1 MAKKKIEVTN
11 AVIQEPKMEIADGLD
26 RQAEVATG
34 STSKNLIQEIEEMRA
49 SGQVGTDEFVQK
61 MRELEVL
68 LGVSEISPFGTN
80 ELEIFEDNLK
90 EMSLAEMQKL
100 AQKVGLNP
108 FHDRPTLKNI
118 LIKEFKASTRNSRRN
133 IMPTSMDSFKIDPN
147 NPKHQELL
155 KIIND
160 I

>member
-1 MAKKKIEVTN
+1 MARKKKIEITN
-11 AVIQEPKMEIADGLD
+11 GLEQVNDIAV
-26 RQAEVATG
+26 G
-34 STSKNLIQEIEEMRA
+34 STQKKTLVQEIDEMRA
-49 SGQVGTDEFVQK
+49 SGRVGTPEFVGK

-68 LGVSEISPFGTN
+68 LGVSDISPFGTN
-80 ELEIFEDNLK
+80 ELEVFESNLR

-108 FHDRPTLKNI
+108 FHDQVTLKNI

-133 IMPTSMDSFKIDPN
+133 IMPTMMESFKIDPN
-147 NPKHQELL
+147 NPKHKQLL
-155 KIIND
+155 KILND

>member
-1 MAKKKIEVTN
+1 MARKKKIEITN
-11 AVIQEPKMEIADGLD
+11 GLEQVNDIAV
-26 RQAEVATG
+26 G
-34 STSKNLIQEIEEMRA
+34 STQKKTLVQEIDEMRA
-49 SGQVGTDEFVQK
+49 SGKVGNPEFVGK

-80 ELEIFEDNLK
+80 ELEVFEANLR
-90 EMSLAEMQKL
+90 EMSLSEMQKV

-108 FHDRPTLKNI
+108 FHDQITLKNI

-133 IMPTSMDSFKIDPN
+133 IMPTMMESFKIDPN
-147 NPKHQELL
+147 NPKHKELL
-155 KIIND
+155 KILND

>member
-1 MAKKKIEVTN
+1 MGRKKKIEITN
-11 AVIQEPKMEIADGLD
+11 GLEQVNDIAV
-26 RQAEVATG
+26 G
-34 STSKNLIQEIEEMRA
+34 SEKKKTLVQEIDEMRA
-49 SGQVGTDEFVQK
+49 SGQVGTPEFVTK

-80 ELEIFEDNLK
+80 ELEVFEENLK
-90 EMSLAEMQKL
+90 QMSLSEMQKV

-108 FHDRPTLKNI
+108 FHDPVTLKNI

-133 IMPTSMDSFKIDPN
+133 IMPTMMESFKIDPN
-147 NPKHQELL
+147 NPKHKQLL
-155 KIIND
+155 KILND